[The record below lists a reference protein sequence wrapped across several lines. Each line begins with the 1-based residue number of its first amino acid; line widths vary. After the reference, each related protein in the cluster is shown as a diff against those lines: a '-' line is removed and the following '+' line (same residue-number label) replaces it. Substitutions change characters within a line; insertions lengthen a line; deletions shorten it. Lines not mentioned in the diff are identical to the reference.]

1 MPVNS
6 IFGVFAKSPIKP
18 IQRHIDKVAAC
29 SELLIPFFEAST
41 KQNWDEAEKVRKEIS
56 KFEKLA
62 DELKRELRMTLP
74 KGLFMPIARG
84 DLIELVNRQDKIAN
98 TAKDISGRVY
108 GRQLEIPTEISSDF
122 MVYIQRCLDAVQQ
135 AKKAI
140 NELDELLETG
150 FKGREVDIVTKMI
163 SELESIEDDT
173 DSLQIKLR
181 RSLLAVE
188 NNYKPVDVM
197 FLYQILEWVGSL
209 ADHSELIGTQLELIL
224 ARS

>member
-6 IFGVFAKSPIKP
+6 IFGMFAKSPIRP
-18 IQRHIDKVAAC
+18 IQLHIDKVAAC
-29 SELLIPFFEAST
+29 CELLIPFFKASHDREWV
-41 KQNWDEAEKVRKEIS
+41 KANDIRKKIS
-56 KFEKLA
+56 KMEKQA
-62 DELKRELRMTLP
+62 DELKRELRLTLP
-74 KGLFMPIARG
+74 KGLFMPISRS

-98 TAKDISGRVY
+98 TAKDIAGRVY
-108 GRQLEIPTEISSDF
+108 GRKLEMPDSITKDF
-122 MVYIQRCLDAVQQ
+122 ITYLQRCLDAIQQ

-150 FKGREVDIVTKMI
+150 FRGREVDIVTKMI

-181 RSLLAVE
+181 RDLLKIE
-188 NNYKPVDVM
+188 EHHNPVDIM
-197 FLYQILEWVGSL
+197 FLYQILEWVGQL
-209 ADHSELIGTQLELIL
+209 ADHSEHIGTQLELIL